1 MSTLTKVLERNV
13 AEVEKNADLT
23 EGRFRLGH
31 HLMPPVGWLNDPNG
45 LCWFQGKYHVFFQY
59 APFDVEGGL
68 KFWGHYTSEDLIDWK
83 YEGVALYPDSSYDCH
98 GVYSG
103 SALVDGDKMH
113 LFFTGNV
120 KIDGDYDYINEGRK
134 NSTIHVESK
143 NGLCFGNKEEV
154 ISFEEYPE
162 EFTCH
167 IRDPKVW
174 KEDDAYFMLLGG
186 RLKGDKGAVLLYRS
200 DDKRKW
206 KFLRTITTKE
216 VFGYMWECPDCFE
229 MDGQKIL
236 SVSPQGLTRE
246 EYRFQ
251 NVYQSGYFPMREDG
265 SVNTEDFREWD
276 MGFDFYAPQTFID
289 GNGRRILIGW
299 MGMPDA
305 DEEYGNKTIGEGWQ
319 HCLTVPRE
327 LKIQDGQILQYP
339 VKELESLRKE
349 RTLLHDEN
357 GEVEIRT
364 EVNEGFDLLLEDI
377 HMTESSFKISLGG
390 QMLLKYENGVAEIG
404 FPGLIGAGR
413 SVRKAKLDSFRNIR
427 LLVDT
432 SAAEIY
438 LNDGEIVFSTRYYPE
453 REDLQL
459 KMQGGKF
466 KGNLWNLRRMRFAV
480 APSLDKT
487 I

>member
-200 DDKRKW
+200 EDKRKW

-216 VFGYMWECPDCFE
+216 AFGYMWECPDCFE

-413 SVRKAKLDSFRNIR
+413 TVRKAKLDSFRNIR

-466 KGNLWNLRRMRFAV
+466 KGSLWNLRRMRFAV

>member
-13 AEVEKNADLT
+13 ADVEKNADLT
-23 EGRFRLGH
+23 DGRFRLGH

-59 APFDVEGGL
+59 APFDAEGGL

-103 SALVDGDKMH
+103 SALVDDDKMH
-113 LFFTGNV
+113 LFFTGNI
-120 KIDGDYDYINEGRK
+120 KIDGDYDYIHEGRET
-134 NSTIHVESK
+134 STIYVESED
-143 NGLCFGNKEEV
+143 GLCFGNKEEV

-174 KEDDAYFMLLGG
+174 KEDDAYFMVLGG

-200 DDKRKW
+200 KDKKRW
-206 KFLRTITTKE
+206 EFIRTITTE
-216 VFGYMWECPDCFE
+216 ETFGYMWECPDYFE

-251 NVYQSGYFPMREDG
+251 NVYQSGYFLMREDG
-265 SVNTEDFREWD
+265 SVNVEDFREWD
-276 MGFDFYAPQTFID
+276 MGFDFYAPQTFTD

-305 DEEYGNKTIGEGWQ
+305 DEEYGNKTIDEGWQ

-349 RTLLHDEN
+349 RTLLHDEK
-357 GEVEIRT
+357 GEAEIRT

-404 FPGLIGAGR
+404 FPGFTGAGR
-413 SVRKAKLDSFRNIR
+413 TVRKAKLDSFRNIR

-438 LNDGEIVFSTRYYPE
+438 LNDGEIVFSTRYYPD

-466 KGNLWNLRRMRFAV
+466 KGSLWNLRRMRFAV
-480 APSLDKT
+480 APSID
-487 I
+487 

>member
-13 AEVEKNADLT
+13 AEVEKNANLT
-23 EGRFRLGH
+23 DGRFRLGH

-68 KFWGHYTSEDLIDWK
+68 KFWGHYISEDLIDWK

-103 SALVDGDKMH
+103 SALVDEDKMH
-113 LFFTGNV
+113 LFFTGNI
-120 KIDGDYDYINEGRK
+120 KIDGDYDYIHEGRET
-134 NSTIHVESK
+134 STIYVESED
-143 NGLCFGNKEEV
+143 GLCFGNKEEV

-174 KEDDAYFMLLGG
+174 KEDDAYFMVLGG

-200 DDKRKW
+200 ENKKRW
-206 KFLRTITTKE
+206 EFIRTITTE
-216 VFGYMWECPDCFE
+216 EAFGYMWECPDYFE

-251 NVYQSGYFPMREDG
+251 NVYQSGYFLMREDG
-265 SVNTEDFREWD
+265 SVNVEDFREWD

-413 SVRKAKLDSFRNIR
+413 TVRKAKLDSFRNIR

-438 LNDGEIVFSTRYYPE
+438 LNDGEIVFSTRYYPD

-466 KGNLWNLRRMRFAV
+466 KGSLWNLRRMKFAV
-480 APSLDKT
+480 SPSLDKT
-487 I
+487 V

>member
-23 EGRFRLGH
+23 DGRFRLGH

-59 APFDVEGGL
+59 APFDAEGGL

-103 SALVDGDKMH
+103 SALVDDDKMH
-113 LFFTGNV
+113 LFFTGNI
-120 KIDGDYDYINEGRK
+120 KIDGDYDYIHEGRET
-134 NSTIHVESK
+134 STIYVESED
-143 NGLCFGNKEEV
+143 GLCFGNKEEV

-174 KEDDAYFMLLGG
+174 KEDDAYFMVLGG

-200 DDKRKW
+200 KDKKRW
-206 KFLRTITTKE
+206 EFIRTITTE
-216 VFGYMWECPDCFE
+216 ETFGYMWECPDYFE

-251 NVYQSGYFPMREDG
+251 NVYQSGYFLMREDG
-265 SVNTEDFREWD
+265 SVNVEDFREWD
-276 MGFDFYAPQTFID
+276 MGFDFYAPQTFTD

-305 DEEYGNKTIGEGWQ
+305 DEEYGNKTIDEGWQ

-349 RTLLHDEN
+349 RTLLHDEK
-357 GEVEIRT
+357 GEAEIRT

-404 FPGLIGAGR
+404 FPGFTGAGR
-413 SVRKAKLDSFRNIR
+413 TVRKAELDSFRNIR

-438 LNDGEIVFSTRYYPE
+438 LNDGEIVFSTRYYPD

-466 KGNLWNLRRMRFAV
+466 KGSLWNLRRMRFAV
-480 APSLDKT
+480 APSID
-487 I
+487 

>member
-13 AEVEKNADLT
+13 AKVEKDADLT

-45 LCWFQGKYHVFFQY
+45 LCWFQGRYHVFFQY

-68 KFWGHYTSEDLIDWK
+68 KFWGHYTSEDLIDWR
-83 YEGVALYPDSSYDCH
+83 YEGVALYPDSPYDCH

-103 SALVDGDKMH
+103 SALVDEDKIH

-134 NSTIHVESK
+134 TSTLHVESED
-143 NGLCFGNKEEV
+143 GFGFGNKEEV
-154 ISFEEYPE
+154 ISFDQYPD

-174 KEDDAYFMLLGG
+174 KDKDQYFMILGG

-200 DDKRKW
+200 DDRKKW
-206 KFLRTITTKE
+206 TFVQTLTTTQP
-216 VFGYMWECPDCFE
+216 FGYMWECPDCFAL
-229 MDGQKIL
+229 DGQKVL
-236 SVSPQGLTRE
+236 SISPQGLERE
-246 EYRFQ
+246 EFRFQ
-251 NVYQSGYFPMREDG
+251 NVYQSGYFPVREDG
-265 SVNTEDFREWD
+265 SVHAEDFHEWD
-276 MGFDFYAPQTFID
+276 MGFDFYAPQTFTD
-289 GNGRRILIGW
+289 GKRRRLLIGW

-305 DEEYGNKTIGEGWQ
+305 DEEYGNKTIEEGWQ

-327 LKIQDGQILQYP
+327 LKFRDGKLLQNP
-339 VKELESLRKE
+339 VREMESLRKE
-349 RTLLHDEN
+349 KTTLHHEN
-357 GEVEIRT
+357 GMMEIRT
-364 EVNEGFDLLLEDI
+364 EVNEGFDLVLEDI
-377 HMTESSFKISLGG
+377 QMTESCFTISLGG
-390 QMLLKYENGVAEIG
+390 QMLLKYENGIAEMG
-404 FPGLIGAGR
+404 FPGITGAGR
-413 SVRKAKLDSFRNIR
+413 NVRKAKIDSFKNIR

-438 LNDGEIVFSTRYYPE
+438 INDGETVFSTRYYPD

-459 KMQGGKF
+459 KMQGGRF
-466 KGNLWNLRRMRFAV
+466 KGALWNLQRMRFTSCAR
-480 APSLDKT
+480 
-487 I
+487 

>member
-143 NGLCFGNKEEV
+143 NGLCFENKEEV

-216 VFGYMWECPDCFE
+216 AFGYMWECPDCFE

>member
-23 EGRFRLGH
+23 DGRFRLGH

-103 SALVDGDKMH
+103 SALVDDDKMH
-113 LFFTGNV
+113 LFFTGNI
-120 KIDGDYDYINEGRK
+120 KIDGDYDYIHEGRET
-134 NSTIHVESK
+134 STIYVESED
-143 NGLCFGNKEEV
+143 GLCFGNKEEV

-174 KEDDAYFMLLGG
+174 KEDDAYFMVLGG

-200 DDKRKW
+200 KDKKRW
-206 KFLRTITTKE
+206 EFIRTITTE
-216 VFGYMWECPDCFE
+216 ETFGYMWECPDYFE

-251 NVYQSGYFPMREDG
+251 NVYQSGYFLMREDG
-265 SVNTEDFREWD
+265 SVNVEDFREWD
-276 MGFDFYAPQTFID
+276 MGFDFYAPQTFTD

-305 DEEYGNKTIGEGWQ
+305 DEEYGNKTIDEGWQ

-327 LKIQDGQILQYP
+327 LKIQNGQILQYP

-349 RTLLHDEN
+349 RTLLHDEK
-357 GEVEIRT
+357 GEAEIRT

-404 FPGLIGAGR
+404 FPGFTGAGR

-438 LNDGEIVFSTRYYPE
+438 LNDGEIVFSTRYYPD

-466 KGNLWNLRRMRFAV
+466 KGSLWNLRRMRFAV
-480 APSLDKT
+480 APSLV
-487 I
+487 

>member
-23 EGRFRLGH
+23 DGRFRLGH

-59 APFDVEGGL
+59 APFDAEGGL

-103 SALVDGDKMH
+103 SALVDDDKMH
-113 LFFTGNV
+113 LFFTGNI
-120 KIDGDYDYINEGRK
+120 KIDGDYDYIHEGRET
-134 NSTIHVESK
+134 STIYVESED
-143 NGLCFGNKEEV
+143 GLCFGNKEEV

-174 KEDDAYFMLLGG
+174 KEDDAYFMVLGG

-200 DDKRKW
+200 KDKKRW
-206 KFLRTITTKE
+206 EFIRTITTE
-216 VFGYMWECPDCFE
+216 ETFGYMWECPDYFE

-251 NVYQSGYFPMREDG
+251 NVYQSGYFLMREDG
-265 SVNTEDFREWD
+265 SVNVEDFREWD
-276 MGFDFYAPQTFID
+276 MGFDFYAPQTFTD

-305 DEEYGNKTIGEGWQ
+305 DEEYGNKTIDEGWQ

-349 RTLLHDEN
+349 RTLLHDEK
-357 GEVEIRT
+357 GEAEIRT

-404 FPGLIGAGR
+404 FPGFTGAGR
-413 SVRKAKLDSFRNIR
+413 TVRKAKLDSFRNIR

-438 LNDGEIVFSTRYYPE
+438 LNDGEIVFSTRYYPD

-466 KGNLWNLRRMRFAV
+466 KGSLWNLRRMRFAV
-480 APSLDKT
+480 APSID
-487 I
+487 